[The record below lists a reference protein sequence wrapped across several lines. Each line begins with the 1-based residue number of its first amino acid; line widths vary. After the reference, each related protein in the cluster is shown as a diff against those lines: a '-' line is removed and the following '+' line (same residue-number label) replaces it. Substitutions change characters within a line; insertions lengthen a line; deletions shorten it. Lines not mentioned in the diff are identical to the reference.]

1 MTTIPI
7 ENFEHYIIF
16 EDGLIINSKPS
27 KDESHIIKPSLT
39 EHGYRR
45 LALSWEG
52 QQKKFYLHRLLA
64 LTFIPNPFNYIEV
77 DHIDRNRENNS
88 LDNLRWCTK
97 LENNDNRGMPL
108 TNTSGVLGVSQSRTG
123 WVYCRIRN
131 GIKHIK
137 YFRTKIEA
145 IIYKK
150 NYLDERGLEY
160 I

>member
-88 LDNLRWCTK
+88 LDNLR
-97 LENNDNRGMPL
+97 
-108 TNTSGVLGVSQSRTG
+108 
-123 WVYCRIRN
+123 CR
-131 GIKHIK
+131 
-137 YFRTKIEA
+137 
-145 IIYKK
+145 
-150 NYLDERGLEY
+150 
-160 I
+160 